1 MVEKI
6 LEVRNLSVSFDTYAG
21 EVQAVRDISFDVE
34 KGQCVAIVGESGCG
48 KSVTS
53 KSIMRLNP
61 SPPSRIKKESSI
73 KFQDK
78 ELTTL
83 SKREMR
89 KVRGRDIGMI
99 FQDPMTSLNP
109 TMTIGYQI
117 CEGFMKHMGMKRKE
131 AIEHAIKMLEIVGI
145 PDPSKVSKKYPHQLS
160 GGMKQRVIIAIA
172 LSGSPKLLIADEP
185 TTALDVTIQAQIL
198 ALLKDLQK
206 KLEMSIILITHD
218 LGVVAGMA
226 QKVIVVYAGKI
237 METGTLDDLYYNP
250 QHPYTCGLLNSIARL
265 DLEDN
270 AMLEPIRGTPPDL
283 LSPPKGCPF
292 ASRCNHV
299 MEVCVHVMPPY
310 TDVNSGHRVA
320 CWLQDPRAPKINNLS
335 KKVNG
340 I

>member
-1 MVEKI
+1 MEKI

-34 KGQCVAIVGESGCG
+34 MGQCVAIVGESGCG

-53 KSIMRLNP
+53 KSIIRLNP
-61 SPPSRIKKESSI
+61 SPPSRIKKGSSI
-73 KFQDK
+73 KFKGK

-83 SKREMR
+83 SKKEIRR
-89 KVRGRDIGMI
+89 VRGQDIGMI

-117 CEGFMKHMGMKRKE
+117 CEGFMKHQGMKRKE
-131 AIEHAIKMLEIVGI
+131 AIGHAINMLEIVGI
-145 PDPSKVSKKYPHQLS
+145 PDPLKVAKKYPHQLS

-226 QKVIVVYAGKI
+226 QKLIVVYAGKI

-265 DLEDN
+265 DLEDH
-270 AMLEPIRGTPPDL
+270 AMLEPIKGTPPDL
-283 LSPPKGCPF
+283 LNPPEGCPF
-292 ASRCNHV
+292 ASRCNHA
-299 MEVCVHVMPPY
+299 MEVCMHVMPPY
-310 TDVNSGHRVA
+310 TDVNTSHKVA
-320 CWLQDPRAPKINNLS
+320 CWLQDPRASRVINLS
-335 KKVNG
+335 GKVDG